1 MCKFLTL
8 ATVREPPVDGS
19 AIKGLP
25 CDRAALHVKAGILAG
40 TGKPANLKV
49 NAQTT
54 YMAKTCAT
62 LPLPALYSNG
72 VQTASRLV
80 KLTGN
85 ALRAKVRVHRASG
98 GFSPPNR

>member
-25 CDRAALHVKAGILAG
+25 CESPGIARETLPG
-40 TGKPANLKV
+40 TGKPANLTV

-54 YMAKTCAT
+54 DMAKTCAT
-62 LPLPALYSNG
+62 LPLPALYSNR

-85 ALRAKVRVHRASG
+85 
-98 GFSPPNR
+98 